1 MKKDIYRVEIGY
13 MQNKS
18 QSLIETLTN
27 VSIGYIISF
36 IANMAVLP
44 MFGYDI
50 NLTDGFWISII
61 FTVISV
67 IRGYVV
73 RRWFNMRIK

>member
-1 MKKDIYRVEIGY
+1 

-36 IANMAVLP
+36 IANITVLP

-50 NLTDGFWISII
+50 NLTDGFWISMI

-67 IRGYVV
+67 IRGYIV

>member
-1 MKKDIYRVEIGY
+1 
-13 MQNKS
+13 MQNKA

-27 VSIGYIISF
+27 VSIGYVISF
-36 IANMAVLP
+36 IANMTVLP

-50 NLTDGFWISII
+50 NLTDGFLISMI
-61 FTVISV
+61 FTIISV
-67 IRGYVV
+67 IRGYIV

>member
-1 MKKDIYRVEIGY
+1 
-13 MQNKS
+13 MQNKA

-27 VSIGYIISF
+27 VSIGYVISF
-36 IANMAVLP
+36 IANMTVLP

-50 NLTDGFWISII
+50 NLTDGFWISMI

-67 IRGYVV
+67 IRGYIV
-73 RRWFNMRIK
+73 RRWFNMRAK